1 MTSLRT
7 VPLLAALWIVTGAV
21 GAQVPGPVSDAP
33 ALTDAQARDVQRE
46 LDRYRQDV
54 QQRLAQGAI
63 TPDEAQRL
71 VGWRQWQLAQ
81 QAAGAVA
88 PSQIFRTAGACRCRT
103 RDVAAAVRLLQ
114 WLRARLRCNRGRAAR
129 RLRRRRG
136 PRLGGQRL
144 LLSVYFFAGVV
155 PG

>member
-21 GAQVPGPVSDAP
+21 GAQVPGPGPVSDAP

-81 QAAGAVA
+81 LAAGAVA
-88 PSQIFRTAGACRCRT
+88 PSQIFEQQARVDAERATSPPPYGYYNGYAPAYGAT
-103 RDVAAAVRLLQ
+103 
-114 WLRARLRCNRGRAAR
+114 
-129 RLRRRRG
+129 
-136 PRLGGQRL
+136 
-144 LLSVYFFAGVV
+144 GVV
-155 PG
+155 RPGVCAGGGGRGWTGSVCF